1 MERSSL
7 RIAQIVFVFASFIT
21 FITMLAANAQFKVV
35 GPPPYTPAVARQK
48 ISALL
53 EGVGPANR
61 TETIKT
67 LSGLLS
73 WYRDLVD
80 EELIAAW
87 RKDSRANLPELMEP
101 LADSRV
107 SVAVVEFSWRQQRQ
121 AAFNPAY
128 APMFVNLMTRF
139 PESAQPFLDDLLGG
153 TPNLSQPEAETAC
166 RILLDMPDVG
176 TWKKNALQILL
187 HYRRVAESLLAQ
199 DLHGSDQ
206 EKIYAAERWLGDLR
220 ANVPGVANDR
230 SARESVATEQPSTRR
245 RPAPARPAVNDS
257 TPTGDQTASIA
268 RSRPG
273 DSPSPSPAPAISTPT
288 RPALQA
294 NPRPALP
301 PAPPALYSG
310 PKSGTLECG
319 GGPIPQNAE
328 YVFRNV
334 PLVKMHLDYDSKT
347 WDARLAPGDGQT
359 QKLIV
364 RNKSSGPQKHC
375 VVHWT
380 ATP

>member
-1 MERSSL
+1 MDRYLHVWSFAF
-7 RIAQIVFVFASFIT
+7 IATIMS
-21 FITMLAANAQFKVV
+21 ANAQFKVV
-35 GPPPYTPAVARQK
+35 GPPPYPPNVARQK
-48 ISALL
+48 IRTLL
-53 EGVGPANR
+53 EAVDPANR
-61 TETIKT
+61 VETVKT

-73 WYRDLVD
+73 WYRDPID
-80 EELIAAW
+80 DELIAAW
-87 RKDSRANLPELMEP
+87 QKDGRANLTELMEP
-101 LADSRV
+101 LADAR
-107 SVAVVEFSWRQQRQ
+107 VAVGVIEFSWRQQRQ
-121 AAFNPAY
+121 AAFRPEY

-139 PESAQPFLDDLLGG
+139 PESAQPFLADLLGG
-153 TPNLSQPEAETAC
+153 TPNLSQPEAETVC

-176 TWKKNALQILL
+176 TWKKNALQILP

-220 ANVPGVANDR
+220 AGAPGVARQSTAN
-230 SARESVATEQPSTRR
+230 EQQSPRG
-245 RPAPARPAVNDS
+245 RPYSRPAVNES
-257 TPTGDQTASIA
+257 TPTGDQTASVA
-268 RSRPG
+268 RPRTSEAPA
-273 DSPSPSPAPAISTPT
+273 PSPAAVNSTPV
-288 RPALQA
+288 RPSLQA
-294 NPRPALP
+294 APRS
-301 PAPPALYSG
+301 APPAGSAPPPYSG

-334 PLVKMHLDYDSKT
+334 PLVKMQLDYDTKT